1 MLVSALAGA
10 ENRMTVQ
17 RRGAAIEIAGVHKEY
32 VSGAGR
38 VVALDDINL
47 NISPGEFVCLV
58 GPSGCGKST
67 LLRILAG
74 LDHQTSGTIRVQA
87 QGWAVE
93 NAMVFQES
101 GLFPWMDVETNVRFG
116 LMTRGVPEAEAAP
129 RVEAA
134 LRLVGLTKFRKHYP
148 HQLSGGMRQRSAIAR
163 AFVTDPAMLLMDE
176 PFAALD
182 AQNRVILQAEL
193 VRIWGQTGKTLI
205 YVTHSIE
212 EALALGDRCVVMT
225 AQPGRIKQ
233 IIDVPFPHPRDLLT
247 LSASAEFGKLKL
259 DIWRVLEEE
268 VNRARAEEDK

>member
-1 MLVSALAGA
+1 MAA
-10 ENRMTVQ
+10 E
-17 RRGAAIEIAGVHKEY
+17 RRGAAVEIAALRKEY

-38 VVALDDINL
+38 IVALSDIDL
-47 NISPGEFVCLV
+47 HVSSGEFVCIV

-74 LDHQTSGTIRVQA
+74 LDTQTGGTIAVDAAGWPVQ
-87 QGWAVE
+87 
-93 NAMVFQES
+93 NAMVFQDS
-101 GLFPWMDVETNVRFG
+101 GLFPWMRVTANVGFG
-116 LMTRGVPEAEAAP
+116 LMTRGVPAAEAAE

-134 LRLVGLTKFRKHYP
+134 LKLVGLTKFRNHYP

-163 AFVTDPAMLLMDE
+163 AFVTDPGMLLMDE

-193 VRIWGQTGKTLI
+193 VRIWEQTGKTVI
-205 YVTHSIE
+205 YVTHSID
-212 EALALGDRCVVMT
+212 EALLLGDRTVVMT

-233 IIDVPFPHPRDLLT
+233 IVDVPFPHPRNLMT
-247 LSASAEFGKLKL
+247 LSASAEFGMLKL

-268 VNRARAEEDK
+268 VMRARAEEEG

>member
-1 MLVSALAGA
+1 
-10 ENRMTVQ
+10 MTGE
-17 RRGAAIEIAGVHKEY
+17 RRGAAVEIAALYKEY

-38 VVALDDINL
+38 VIALTDINL
-47 NISPGEFVCLV
+47 RVAPGEFVCIV

-74 LDHQTSGTIRVQA
+74 LDTQTGGTIEVDARGWNVQ
-87 QGWAVE
+87 

-101 GLFPWMDVETNVRFG
+101 GLFPWMSVTRNVAFG
-116 LMTRGVPEAEAAP
+116 LMTRGVPEAEAAE
-129 RVEAA
+129 RVEGA
-134 LRLVGLTKFRKHYP
+134 LKLVGLTKFRNHYP

-163 AFVTDPAMLLMDE
+163 AFVTDPGMLLMDE

-193 VRIWGQTGKTLI
+193 VRIWEQTGKTVI

-212 EALALGDRCVVMT
+212 EALLLGDRTVVMT

-233 IIDVPFPHPRDLLT
+233 TIDVPFPHPRNLIT
-247 LSASAEFGKLKL
+247 LSASAEFGKMKL

-268 VNRARAEEDK
+268 VMRARAEEEA

>member
-1 MLVSALAGA
+1 MAV
-10 ENRMTVQ
+10 E
-17 RRGAAIEIAGVHKEY
+17 RRGAAIDIVALRKEY
-32 VSGAGR
+32 ASGQGR
-38 VVALDDINL
+38 VLALDDVSLRIA
-47 NISPGEFVCLV
+47 PGEFLCIV

-74 LDHQTSGTIRVQA
+74 LDKETSGSIGIEA
-87 QGWAVE
+87 PGWAVA

-101 GLFPWMDVETNVRFG
+101 GLFPWMSVETNVGFG
-116 LMTRGVPEAEAAP
+116 LMTRGVPSGEAAR
-129 RVEAA
+129 RVDAA

-163 AFVTDPAMLLMDE
+163 AFVTDPGMLLMDE

-182 AQNRVILQAEL
+182 AQNRVLLQAEL
-193 VRIWGQTGKTLI
+193 VRLWEQTGKTVI

-212 EALALGDRCVVMT
+212 EALLMGDRTVIMT

-233 IIDVPFPHPRDLLT
+233 IIEVPFAHPRDLMQ

-268 VNRARAEEDK
+268 VTRARAEMEK

>member
-1 MLVSALAGA
+1 MAV
-10 ENRMTVQ
+10 E
-17 RRGAAIEIAGVHKEY
+17 RRGASIEIAGLRKEY
-32 VSGAGR
+32 LSGPGR
-38 VVALDDINL
+38 VLALDHIDL
-47 NISPGEFVCLV
+47 RVAPGEFVCIV

-74 LDHQTSGTIRVQA
+74 LDTQTGGTFKVEAPGWPVQ
-87 QGWAVE
+87 

-101 GLFPWMDVETNVRFG
+101 GLFPWMSVEANVGFG
-116 LMTRGVPEAEAAP
+116 LMTRGVPAAEAAE

-134 LRLVGLTKFRKHYP
+134 LKLVGLTKFRRHYP

-163 AFVTDPAMLLMDE
+163 AFVTDPGMLLMDE

-182 AQNRVILQAEL
+182 AQNRVILQGEL
-193 VRIWGQTGKTLI
+193 VRIWEQTGKTVV

-212 EALALGDRCVVMT
+212 EALLQGDRTMVMT

-233 IIDVPFPHPRDLLT
+233 VIDVPFPHPRDVLA
-247 LSASAEFGKLKL
+247 LSASAAFGKLKI

-268 VNRARAEEDK
+268 VNRARAEEI

>member
-1 MLVSALAGA
+1 MAV
-10 ENRMTVQ
+10 E
-17 RRGAAIEIAGVHKEY
+17 RRGAAIEIIGLRKEY
-32 VSGAGR
+32 SSGPDR
-38 VVALDDINL
+38 VVALDDITL
-47 NISPGEFVCLV
+47 RIAPGEFVCIV

-74 LDHQTSGTIRVQA
+74 LTAQTGGTIKVEA
-87 QGWAVE
+87 TGWAVE

-101 GLFPWMDVETNVRFG
+101 GLFPWMSVEANVGFG
-116 LMTRGVPEAEAAP
+116 LMTRGVPREEADA

-134 LRLVGLTKFRKHYP
+134 LKLVGLTRFRRHYP

-163 AFVTDPAMLLMDE
+163 AFVTDPGMLLMDE

-182 AQNRVILQAEL
+182 AQKRVLLQAEL
-193 VRIWGQTGKTLI
+193 VRLWEQTGKTVI

-212 EALALGDRCVVMT
+212 EALLMGDRTVIMT

-233 IIDVPFPHPRDLLT
+233 VIEVPFPHPRDLMQ

-268 VNRARAEEDK
+268 VTRARAEMEK

>member
-1 MLVSALAGA
+1 MAA
-10 ENRMTVQ
+10 E
-17 RRGAAIEIAGVHKEY
+17 RRGAAVEIVALRKEY
-32 VSGAGR
+32 VSVAGS
-38 VVALDDINL
+38 VVALSDINL
-47 NISPGEFVCLV
+47 RVSAGEFVCIV

-74 LDHQTSGTIRVQA
+74 LDTQSSGTITVDAAGWPVQ
-87 QGWAVE
+87 
-93 NAMVFQES
+93 NAMVFQDS
-101 GLFPWMDVETNVRFG
+101 GLFPWMSVATNVGFG
-116 LMTRGVPEAEAAP
+116 LMTRGVAPAEAAE

-134 LRLVGLTKFRKHYP
+134 LKLVGLTKFRNHYP

-163 AFVTDPAMLLMDE
+163 AFVTDPGMLLMDE

-193 VRIWGQTGKTLI
+193 VRIWERTGKTVI

-212 EALALGDRCVVMT
+212 EALLLGDRTVVMT

-233 IIDVPFPHPRDLLT
+233 IIDVPFPHPRNLMT
-247 LSASAEFGKLKL
+247 LSASAEFGRMKL

-268 VNRARAEEDK
+268 VMRARAEEER

>member
-1 MLVSALAGA
+1 MIAP
-10 ENRMTVQ
+10 
-17 RRGAAIEIAGVHKEY
+17 RRGAALEIKGLRKEY
-32 VSGAGR
+32 VSGQGS
-38 VVALDDINL
+38 VVAIDNVDLRVEA
-47 NISPGEFVCLV
+47 GEFLCIV

-74 LDHQTSGTIRVQA
+74 LDTQTGGTIKVHA
-87 QGWAVE
+87 EGWAVE

-116 LMTRGVPEAEAAP
+116 LDTRGVPRAEADR

-134 LRLVGLTKFRKHYP
+134 LKLVGLVRFRKHYP

-163 AFVTDPAMLLMDE
+163 AFVTEPAMLLMDE

-182 AQNRVILQAEL
+182 AQNRVILQTEL
-193 VRIWGQTGKTLI
+193 VRLWEQTGKTVI

-212 EALALGDRCVVMT
+212 EALLMGDRTVLMT
-225 AQPGRIKQ
+225 AQPGRIKR
-233 IIDVPFPHPRDLLT
+233 IIDVPFPHPRDLMK
-247 LSASAEFGKLKL
+247 LSASAEFGALKL

-268 VNRARAEEDK
+268 VMRARAEMEL